1 MASRIPYRLCFA
13 SEAAEFLAQLP
24 KSRSRRA
31 LRLAQTLAANPFVR
45 SDYAVADESGRE
57 QEHLLTEDFR
67 SNGVYYV
74 IAVRH
79 TITIWVVDGTGTGGV
94 NDTVN

>member
-13 SEAAEFLAQLP
+13 SEAAEFLTQLP
-24 KSRSRRA
+24 KSRSRRV

-57 QEHLLTEDFR
+57 QEHLLIEDFVFTYWLDHAGR
-67 SNGVYYV
+67 ELRVTDIEDAS
-74 IAVRH
+74 
-79 TITIWVVDGTGTGGV
+79 
-94 NDTVN
+94 